1 MENNSL
7 VVMREGRC
15 HLDDNNSTRKLRIK
29 KPISTIVSLC
39 LMFINL
45 ALVSRTLWTAR
56 DSISGYILSIGLG
69 FLVLLIG
76 YIVYSL
82 VTFRSKSLD
91 ITLTENGVLI
101 KDQIIPSEQIDKIM
115 VDGYFKPTYGIK
127 LVDMRY
133 VPAYLCFKFAE
144 NIEMLEKH
152 LFNWAERNK
161 IEICKKKGP
170 WRLI

>member
-1 MENNSL
+1 
-7 VVMREGRC
+7 
-15 HLDDNNSTRKLRIK
+15 
-29 KPISTIVSLC
+29 
-39 LMFINL
+39 MFINI

-56 DSISGYILSIGLG
+56 DNINGYILSIGLG

-76 YIVYSL
+76 YIVYAL
-82 VTFRSKSLD
+82 VSHRSKSLD

-101 KDQIIPSEQIDKIM
+101 KDQFIPLEQIDKIM

-127 LVDMRY
+127 QKDERF

-144 NIEMLEKH
+144 NIEMSEKH
-152 LFNWAERNK
+152 LFNWAERNN